1 MLRFLVTRPIAVLM
15 SFLGAMVLGVIV
27 LRQLPV
33 SLLPEV
39 PIPQISVEVAAPERT
54 AREIEQTVTAPL
66 RNQLLQV
73 NALQDIHSQSRN
85 GSAWIRLDF
94 DYGTNTDLTFIE
106 VNEKIDQAMAFLP
119 RNLERPRVVKA
130 NAADVPILYLA
141 VAPREQ
147 SGTTMLDLSEFTR
160 SVLKRRLEQLSTV
173 AFVDLTGTR
182 IPMVA
187 ILPNTVKLRSLGWNE
202 EDLERIIRSNDLDLG
217 NLLIQDGQYQ
227 YQVRFTSA
235 LHTLDDLRSL
245 QVRAGDRI
253 LRLDELA
260 DIEAIAQPERGLA
273 RWNDRDC
280 LLVNVRKKADAQL
293 FQLKAEIDTV
303 LAQFEHE
310 YPDLDILAY
319 HNQSQILQISI
330 QNLRTSLLYGA
341 CFAILIIFAF
351 FREWRSPVLIG
362 ITIPVSL
369 VVSLFGFYLLN
380 MSINVIS
387 LSGLILGVG
396 LMIDNSIIVMDNIR
410 QWRREGLD
418 LTDASVTGA
427 NEVIR
432 PLISSALTTCSV
444 FLPLMFLSGLGG
456 ALFTDQALSITIA
469 LGSSLLVGY
478 ILLPT
483 LLRLISRKRGYP
495 VMPERSG
502 RDGFALSVD
511 AVLSYRWVFLLLFLG
526 FIASAWWLESQL
538 DRAAFPALSR
548 DAVELHID
556 WNEPLNPE
564 ENARRLE
571 DLREAWSDRIDN
583 SFLQIGEQQ
592 WVLEESQQE
601 TNEATWV
608 AYVRHPERLAEVQD
622 DLAGDFT
629 RHYPQAS
636 VEVRP
641 LQNLFDRLFG
651 RRNEGVEADIYGL
664 ARKEVP
670 SYPEIEP
677 KLKALRAE
685 GFRVSEPPMQEQI
698 ELSIDQ
704 EKLALYQVDPEGLI
718 RKLKTLFNENQIG
731 TLRTSQQF
739 VPIRI
744 RLPQEELYQTLSGAM
759 IANRQ
764 GTLLPLNAF
773 ITTARSWD
781 YKQIFAGK
789 SGEVLPV
796 ALDIGDEAS
805 LARAEQIIAAG
816 GKLAVRFSGA
826 LFDNASLIRQLVW
839 ITLISLLLLYLIL
852 AAQFE
857 SILQPFI
864 VMISVPVGISGAL
877 LALWLAGESL
887 NLVSL
892 IGIIVMSGIVVNDAI
907 LKVDMIN
914 RARKDHDMIE
924 AIHIA
929 GRRRL
934 RPILMTS
941 ITTILAL
948 LPVLIAA
955 GLGAELQRPLAI
967 AVMGGLTAG
976 TVAGLYWIPLLYFLL
991 VKGR

>member
-1 MLRFLVTRPIAVLM
+1 
-15 SFLGAMVLGVIV
+15 
-27 LRQLPV
+27 
-33 SLLPEV
+33 
-39 PIPQISVEVAAPERT
+39 
-54 AREIEQTVTAPL
+54 
-66 RNQLLQV
+66 
-73 NALQDIHSQSRN
+73 
-85 GSAWIRLDF
+85 
-94 DYGTNTDLTFIE
+94 
-106 VNEKIDQAMAFLP
+106 
-119 RNLERPRVVKA
+119 
-130 NAADVPILYLA
+130 
-141 VAPREQ
+141 
-147 SGTTMLDLSEFTR
+147 
-160 SVLKRRLEQLSTV
+160 
-173 AFVDLTGTR
+173 
-182 IPMVA
+182 
-187 ILPNTVKLRSLGWNE
+187 
-202 EDLERIIRSNDLDLG
+202 
-217 NLLIQDGQYQ
+217 
-227 YQVRFTSA
+227 
-235 LHTLDDLRSL
+235 
-245 QVRAGDRI
+245 
-253 LRLDELA
+253 
-260 DIEAIAQPERGLA
+260 
-273 RWNDRDC
+273 
-280 LLVNVRKKADAQL
+280 
-293 FQLKAEIDTV
+293 
-303 LAQFEHE
+303 
-310 YPDLDILAY
+310 
-319 HNQSQILQISI
+319 
-330 QNLRTSLLYGA
+330 
-341 CFAILIIFAF
+341 
-351 FREWRSPVLIG
+351 
-362 ITIPVSL
+362 
-369 VVSLFGFYLLN
+369 
-380 MSINVIS
+380 
-387 LSGLILGVG
+387 
-396 LMIDNSIIVMDNIR
+396 
-410 QWRREGLD
+410 
-418 LTDASVTGA
+418 
-427 NEVIR
+427 
-432 PLISSALTTCSV
+432 
-444 FLPLMFLSGLGG
+444 
-456 ALFTDQALSITIA
+456 
-469 LGSSLLVGY
+469 
-478 ILLPT
+478 
-483 LLRLISRKRGYP
+483 
-495 VMPERSG
+495 
-502 RDGFALSVD
+502 
-511 AVLSYRWVFLLLFLG
+511 
-526 FIASAWWLESQL
+526 
-538 DRAAFPALSR
+538 
-548 DAVELHID
+548 
-556 WNEPLNPE
+556 
-564 ENARRLE
+564 
-571 DLREAWSDRIDN
+571 
-583 SFLQIGEQQ
+583 
-592 WVLEESQQE
+592 
-601 TNEATWV
+601 
-608 AYVRHPERLAEVQD
+608 
-622 DLAGDFT
+622 
-629 RHYPQAS
+629 
-636 VEVRP
+636 
-641 LQNLFDRLFG
+641 
-651 RRNEGVEADIYGL
+651 
-664 ARKEVP
+664 
-670 SYPEIEP
+670 
-677 KLKALRAE
+677 
-685 GFRVSEPPMQEQI
+685 MQEQI